1 MTDDQAN
8 HHQSTVPTCCLFMT
22 PRHNRPSHAE
32 QMVWSYLT
40 VSELVKK
47 LREDGPLP
55 RLSKSSQPI
64 IGKEAS

>member
-8 HHQSTVPTCCLFMT
+8 HHQSTVPTCCLFMI
-22 PRHNRPSHAE
+22 PRHNRPSYAE
-32 QMVWSYLT
+32 QMVCSYLT